1 MGSAGQANYSAANGC
16 LDALAATRRRGGQV
30 GVSVQWGPWAEV
42 GMAAGAGIHDRMKA
56 GGFGLISIEVGLTLT
71 LTLALTLAPTL
82 PPNPKQAAHEVLP
95 TLTLTLTLALT
106 LTLTLTL
113 GGPGGAASC
122 GGACQPSARRSDA
135 CGLVEGAA

>member
-1 MGSAGQANYSAANGC
+1 M
-16 LDALAATRRRGGQV
+16 

-71 LTLALTLAPTL
+71 PTLALTLATTL

-106 LTLTLTL
+106 LTLTL
-113 GGPGGAASC
+113 GGPGGAAGG
-122 GGACQPSARRSDA
+122 GGACQPSARRSNA
-135 CGLVEGAA
+135 CGLVQGAA